1 MVKPVYIY
9 ADEGTS
15 EVGVKSLQLA
25 TPQKLGYSAHLIN
38 AEQLLQQGLEDAAA
52 FIIPGG
58 ADLPYCAKLNGAGN
72 QLIRAFIENGG
83 LYIGICAGAYYACK
97 QLAFTGR
104 DYKVFGERELAL
116 FDGVAIGSLPDLTQQ
131 HYYDESVT
139 SKAIVEIT
147 LADQQRK
154 PFYYHGGATF
164 VASSD
169 STHQILGYYSQQRP
183 AIIYGTLGK
192 GHYLLSGVH
201 FELQASIYQEYVVD
215 NTESLPDKIKEQ
227 HIMQQLTFDYGDT
240 IWEKIREILMLK

>member
-9 ADEGTS
+9 SDEGTS

-25 TPQKLGYSAHLIN
+25 IPQKLGYSAHLIK
-38 AEQLLQQGLEDAAA
+38 AEQLIQQGLEDAAA

-58 ADLPYCAKLNGAGN
+58 ADLPYCAKLNGVGN
-72 QLIRAFIENGG
+72 QLIRAFIEKGG

-97 QLAFTGR
+97 QLEFIGQ
-104 DYKVFGERELAL
+104 DYKVFGDRELSL
-116 FDGVAIGSLPDLTQQ
+116 FNGVAIGSLPDLTQQ

-139 SKAIVEIT
+139 SKAMVEIT
-147 LADQQRK
+147 LANQQSK

-164 VASSD
+164 VAPSD
-169 STHQILGYYSQQRP
+169 STHQVLGYYSQQRP

-201 FELQASIYQEYVVD
+201 FELQASIYQEYVVA
-215 NTESLPDKIKEQ
+215 NTKSLSEKIKEQ
-227 HIMQQLTFDYGDT
+227 QIMQQLTFDYGET
-240 IWEKIREILMLK
+240 VWEKIREILMRK